1 MRLLY
6 EFTLVSEIGLL
17 VKTACNFIV
26 LNIHLTVKTF
36 RNSPTFTTIVAIQSM
51 PHCDDSSNRAYKSRV
66 WLFQRKLFLNL
77 LTSRKLSECYYFDQ
91 AKILKQTLKGSQ
103 SLSWLQRLIATRILP
118 KLQGLSLKVV
128 SIFTY
133 CKSTMEKAVSGTEQA
148 KCLLAKFAWAQNI
161 DRRSLGR
168 SSN

>member
-91 AKILKQTLKGSQ
+91 ANILKQTLKGSQ

-128 SIFTY
+128 SIFHLLQKY
-133 CKSTMEKAVSGTEQA
+133 DGKSSVRN
-148 KCLLAKFAWAQNI
+148 WASKM
-161 DRRSLGR
+161 SLGKICLGSKYWQTFIR
-168 SSN
+168 PKQ